1 MNQRLYRLAEQLLKA
16 ISTDT
21 PRTTM
26 QDVAAQLLMLARER
40 VDIKDGESRA
50 MAHELLHRINSSQY
64 GLRGFG
70 DGSLTRGRD
79 LTNAELKTI
88 KLALEEY
95 STKHDM
101 ELPTPRYYHIPN
113 EGTLYV
119 TEPTTGVPA
128 GAIGLYPVDQV
139 QALVGQP

>member
-1 MNQRLYRLAEQLLKA
+1 MNQRLYQLAEQLLKA
-16 ISTDT
+16 IGTDT
-21 PRTTM
+21 PRTAM
-26 QDVAAQLLMLARER
+26 QDVAAQLQVLARDR
-40 VDIKDGESRA
+40 AVKDGESRV
-50 MAHELLHRINSSQY
+50 MAHELLHRINNSQY

-95 STKHDM
+95 STKLGM
-101 ELPTPRYYHIPN
+101 ELPTARYYHIPN
-113 EGTLYV
+113 GGTLYV